1 MMSGIDSKQQYII
14 GMNPIIEAI
23 LANHYINKIYIAEGI
38 QKAKIEKL
46 TVLAKENNIFI
57 QFVPRIKIDQLTESK
72 GHQGIAA
79 TIAAYKYS
87 DLHEVIK
94 SSKKDGSLPLLIML
108 DEIEDPHNLGSI
120 LRTADVVGAD
130 GIIIPE
136 RRSVGLT
143 ASIAKISAGAVEYV
157 PVVRVINLAQTLET
171 LKKEG
176 FWIVGTDASSETYYT
191 EIDYKMPVCLVI
203 GSEGK
208 GISRLIK
215 EKCDFIV
222 KLPMKG
228 HINSLN
234 ASVAASIIMY
244 EIYKQRGY

>member
-1 MMSGIDSKQQYII
+1 MDSIDNKQQYII

-23 LANHYINKIYIAEGI
+23 QANHYINKIYIAEGM
-38 QKAKIEKL
+38 QKSKIEKL
-46 TVLAKENNIFI
+46 IVLAKENKIFV
-57 QFVPRIKIDQLTESK
+57 QFVPRIKIDQLTQSK
-72 GHQGIAA
+72 GHQGIVA

-87 DLHEVIK
+87 DLYEVIK
-94 SSKKDGSLPLLIML
+94 KSKKEDSFPLLIML

-143 ASIAKISAGAVEYV
+143 SAIAKISAGAVEYV
-157 PVVRVINLAQTLET
+157 PVIRITNLANTLET

-176 FWIVGTDASSETYYT
+176 FWIVGAEASSDVYYT
-191 EIDYKMPVCLVI
+191 EIDYKMSVCLVI

-208 GISRLIK
+208 GISRLVM

-244 EIYKQRGY
+244 EIFKQRGY

>member
-1 MMSGIDSKQQYII
+1 MNNIENTTQYII

-23 LANHYINKIYIAEGI
+23 QSNHYINKIYIAEGM
-38 QKAKIEKL
+38 QKSKIEKL
-46 TVLAKENNIFI
+46 TSVAKENKIFI
-57 QFVPRIKIDQLTESK
+57 QFVPRKKIDQLTQSK
-72 GHQGIAA
+72 GHQGIVA
-79 TIAAYKYS
+79 TIAAYKYY
-87 DLHEVIK
+87 DIYEILENIK
-94 SSKKDGSLPLLIML
+94 KEQLMPLLIML

-120 LRTADVVGAD
+120 LRTADVVGAN

-143 ASIAKISAGAVEYV
+143 STIAKTSAGAVEYV
-157 PVVRVINLAQTLET
+157 PVARVTNLTQTLEV

-176 FWIVGTDASSETYYT
+176 FWIVGADALSNKYYT
-191 EIDYKMPVCLVI
+191 EVDYKMPICLVI

-208 GISRLIK
+208 GISRLVK

-228 HINSLN
+228 HVNSLN